1 MASRDPSY
9 FDSLRIVFEGFL
21 TEYKDSTAN
30 FAAITL
36 ATLIFWSS
44 GIPTNNRIVN
54 SLRAVAVLVVG
65 ASLVYTYL
73 TGRPFGI
80 TIDWTPTHYSNGSRV
95 PDKMSESRGNALIQD
110 ENLLIHGEIQFS
122 KFISDFSL
130 DFSPSSDITVELE
143 NKPRKEHEYDPD
155 RVVLSCENMSERSFP
170 VKLRV
175 YPDRPVEQAGR
186 YHELSFIDEKSES
199 TIDQLDVIDVRM

>member
-1 MASRDPSY
+1 MASGDPSY
-9 FDSLRIVFEGFL
+9 FDSTKIVVEGFL
-21 TEYKDSTAN
+21 TEYKGSTAN

-44 GIPTNNRIVN
+44 GIPANNRIVV
-54 SLRAVAVLVVG
+54 SLRIVAVLVVG
-65 ASLVYTYL
+65 ASLIYTYL

-80 TIDWTPTHYSNGSRV
+80 TLNWTPTHYSNGGRA

-110 ENLLIHGEIQFS
+110 DNLLIHGEIQFS
-122 KFISDFSL
+122 KFMSDFSL
-130 DFSPSSDITVELE
+130 EFSPSSDITVELE

-155 RVVLSCENMSERSFP
+155 ESVLSCENMSERSFP
-170 VKLRV
+170 IKLRV
-175 YPDRPVEQAGR
+175 YPDRAVEQAGR

-199 TIDQLDVIDVRM
+199 TIDQVDVIDVRM